1 MMHLSWKRVSSIVY
15 FLICIGGFT
24 YQANL
29 IIQLYLQYKVTSKI
43 IIFFPNFIHPQDCSF
58 CIRYSDILK
67 FNQLNQET
75 ERNWSYSQN
84 VSLIRKYQH
93 ELTIQ
98 EILRY
103 TPNENEIVNQV
114 SFKSITSKKIE
125 ASGASVRDHLFV
137 KKYVY
142 LEYVCYKIGL
152 REQVSLDFD
161 SLAVTP
167 VGSGLV
173 YQFQFNETV
182 VDSSELIKIAFS
194 DREFYPY
201 RALRITPV
209 VYRGFNNARKSVQY
223 NRFTVHS
230 YTMTI
235 YNLPPPYE
243 TRCYDYSI
251 HGFSNEVHCVQ
262 TCLQKHTLNHF
273 DKLPFSSIISV
284 PSNKRIISYIDM
296 ENDSFISRLEELRS
310 LCKENCSYIGCVDGV
325 IVTTTDAKLNN
336 YFMLKYV
343 VPQQPSIRIML
354 HAEMKMIEF
363 FTYLFSIVST
373 WTGLSVLSLDPVKLW
388 QAMQTLKKDR
398 RLVQAR
404 MRLANRRQRTI
415 AVKDQ

>member
-1 MMHLSWKRVSSIVY
+1 MVHLSWKRASLIVY

-29 IIQLYLQYKVTSKI
+29 IIQLYLQYKVSSKI
-43 IIFFPNFIHPQDCSF
+43 VIFFPDFVDPQDCNF

-67 FNQLNQET
+67 FHQLNLGT
-75 ERNWSYSQN
+75 GRNWSYSEN

-93 ELTIQ
+93 ELTTR
-98 EILRY
+98 EILSH
-103 TPNENEIVNQV
+103 TPNENEIINKV
-114 SFKSITSKKIE
+114 SFKSTRSKKID
-125 ASGASVRDHLFV
+125 ASGPSVRDHLFI

-173 YQFQFNETV
+173 YQFEFNETV
-182 VDSSELIKIAFS
+182 LGSTQMLKIAFS
-194 DREFYPY
+194 MREFYPY
-201 RALRITPV
+201 RGLRITPV
-209 VYRGFNNARKSVQY
+209 IYTGFNSTTKSVQY

-230 YTMTI
+230 YTMVI

-243 TRCYDYSI
+243 TRCYDFSI
-251 HGFSNEVHCVQ
+251 HGFPNAVHCIEA
-262 TCLQKHTLNHF
+262 CLENHTLNHF

-284 PSNKRIISYIDM
+284 PSNKRIISYVDM
-296 ENDSFISRLEELRS
+296 QNHSFVSRLEELKS
-310 LCKENCSYIGCVDGV
+310 LCRKKCSYIECVDGLF
-325 IVTTTDAKLNN
+325 VTTTDAKLNN
-336 YFMLKYV
+336 HFMFKYV

-354 HAEMKMIEF
+354 HAQMKFVEF

-373 WTGLSVLSLDPVKLW
+373 WIGISILSLDPVKLW
-388 QAMQTLKKDR
+388 EAVQTMKKDR
-398 RLVQAR
+398 RLMQAR
-404 MRLANRRQRTI
+404 TRLTSRRKRTI
-415 AVKDQ
+415 VVNDQ